1 MLSPKVKESL
11 EEAQSSLRNALSHA
25 ARNEKPIVNKQI
37 AELMT
42 AIDYLMKMEEMT
54 DKLETMM
61 DKLNKEGGTNPFF
74 GGMF

>member
-1 MLSPKVKESL
+1 MLSSKVKESL

-37 AELMT
+37 AEIMT
-42 AIDYLMKMEEMT
+42 AIDYLMKMEEVT
-54 DKLETMM
+54 DRIETMM
-61 DKLNKEGGTNPFF
+61 DKYKDNGTNPFF